1 MRQRFGGQLL
11 GKVFRFQLVVVFAID
26 YFRAFPLSFHG
37 SFLLQVTVVGNV
49 GDVLRVLL
57 DSQRFGIVSDL
68 CDFPFLL
75 LKVRV
80 VFDIGL
86 NFGVLCYPLQFRRF
100 CDGGCF
106 GFWDVCFAVWKF
118 VETFVCFHVQCHT
131 ALGTFEACFVPC
143 LIQAFQLLDGIYHLL
158 TPGAGFIHFDSLVVV
173 VVVVEQ
179 AQISSLLSLPA
190 VNSCAHTTFHTH
202 NNRNYLEKAFTEAE
216 TAPFFDYVS
225 TAGSTLTHVR
235 THTHTHKLFSAS
247 SRTKFLF
254 R

>member
-1 MRQRFGGQLL
+1 M
-11 GKVFRFQLVVVFAID
+11 
-26 YFRAFPLSFHG
+26 
-37 SFLLQVTVVGNV
+37 VGNV
-49 GDVLRVLL
+49 GDVFCVLL

-86 NFGVLCYPLQFRRF
+86 NFGILCYPLQFRRF
-100 CDGGCF
+100 RDGGCF

-143 LIQAFQLLDGIYHLL
+143 LIQAFELLDGIDHLL

-173 VVVVEQ
+173 VEQ
-179 AQISSLLSLPA
+179 AQISSLLSLP
-190 VNSCAHTTFHTH
+190 VNSCAHTTLFHTH

-216 TAPFFDYVS
+216 TAPFFALSLDYVS
-225 TAGSTLTHVR
+225 TDWCGALH
-235 THTHTHKLFSAS
+235 
-247 SRTKFLF
+247 
-254 R
+254 